1 MHCLLEKV
9 SFGAKLPHTY
19 AWFDL
24 TFAKPRERS
33 WKEWHS
39 NVVLNK
45 WSVKL
50 NNNNSTQTKVIENS
64 NRMNVIDIK
73 ELKGKIRKD
82 LLMNTMSIRKT
93 TSEFYKYRKDPQ
105 KA

>member
-1 MHCLLEKV
+1 
-9 SFGAKLPHTY
+9 
-19 AWFDL
+19 
-24 TFAKPRERS
+24 
-33 WKEWHS
+33 
-39 NVVLNK
+39 VLNK